1 MLPIHAQ
8 LARRATESHVHSALP
23 HAPTTE
29 PEETAPAA
37 ASTRRALAG
46 RLIAL
51 ADRVSPEPVERS
63 RWQSG

>member
-8 LARRATESHVHSALP
+8 LARRATASHVRSALP
-23 HAPTTE
+23 GAPVRE
-29 PEETAPAA
+29 DVQAAPAA
-37 ASTRRALAG
+37 PTRRAVAA

-51 ADRVSPEPVERS
+51 ADRISPEPVERS

>member
-1 MLPIHAQ
+1 MLPIHAP
-8 LARRATESHVHSALP
+8 LARRATESRANSALP
-23 HAPTTE
+23 NAPVLPATE
-29 PEETAPAA
+29 RAPAA
-37 ASTRRALAG
+37 ATRRAVAG

>member
-8 LARRATESHVHSALP
+8 LARRATESHVRSALP
-23 HAPTTE
+23 GAPVRPVVE
-29 PEETAPAA
+29 AAPAA
-37 ASTRRALAG
+37 ATRRAVAS

>member
-1 MLPIHAQ
+1 MLPVHAP
-8 LARRATESHVHSALP
+8 LARRATESHAQAALP
-23 HAPTTE
+23 DAPVR
-29 PEETAPAA
+29 PTAATVPAA
-37 ASTRRALAG
+37 TTRRVVAA

>member
-8 LARRATESHVHSALP
+8 LARRASESHVHSALP
-23 HAPTTE
+23 SAPVRRAAE
-29 PEETAPAA
+29 PAPAA
-37 ASTRRALAG
+37 ATRRVVAS

>member
-1 MLPIHAQ
+1 MLPIHAP
-8 LARRATESHVHSALP
+8 LARRATESHVNSALP
-23 HAPTTE
+23 NAPVL
-29 PEETAPAA
+29 PLQETAPAA
-37 ASTRRALAG
+37 ATRRLVAT

>member
-1 MLPIHAQ
+1 MLPIHAP
-8 LARRATESHVHSALP
+8 LARRASESHAQSALP
-23 HAPTTE
+23 GAPVRPVVE
-29 PEETAPAA
+29 AAPAA
-37 ASTRRALAG
+37 ATRRAVAS

>member
-1 MLPIHAQ
+1 MLPIHAP
-8 LARRATESHVHSALP
+8 LARRASESHVQSALP
-23 HAPTTE
+23 GAPVQPVAE
-29 PEETAPAA
+29 DAA
-37 ASTRRALAG
+37 AAATRRAVAS

>member
-1 MLPIHAQ
+1 VLPIHAQ
-8 LARRATESHVHSALP
+8 LARRAAESHVRSALP
-23 HAPTTE
+23 GAPVRAVAE
-29 PEETAPAA
+29 AAPAA
-37 ASTRRALAG
+37 ATRRAVAT

>member
-1 MLPIHAQ
+1 MLPIHAPF
-8 LARRATESHVHSALP
+8 ARRAAESHARAALP
-23 HAPTTE
+23 GAPVQPVAE
-29 PEETAPAA
+29 PATAAT
-37 ASTRRALAG
+37 TRRVVAA

>member
-8 LARRATESHVHSALP
+8 LVRRASESHVHSALP
-23 HAPTTE
+23 HAPVQAIAQ
-29 PEETAPAA
+29 TAPAA
-37 ASTRRALAG
+37 GTRRVVAA

-63 RWQSG
+63 RWLSG

>member
-8 LARRATESHVHSALP
+8 LARRATASRARSALP
-23 HAPTTE
+23 GAPVRTE
-29 PEETAPAA
+29 VEAAPAA
-37 ASTRRALAG
+37 TTRRAVAT

-51 ADRVSPEPVERS
+51 ADRISPEPVERS